1 MNCVVKSKKQMG
13 LKTELACLSLLLL
26 VLLLLETACF
36 AEGYGKI
43 GRFKGG
49 SGSVLGPVKSQSGFK
64 GNAHKDGDEV
74 FGVEKR
80 KVYTGPNPLH
90 NR

>member
-1 MNCVVKSKKQMG
+1 MS

-26 VLLLLETACF
+26 MLLQLETACF
-36 AEGYGKI
+36 AAGYGKFSS
-43 GRFKGG
+43 FKGTL
-49 SGSVLGPVKSQSGFK
+49 GSVPSPVKSQSGFK
-64 GNAHKDGDEV
+64 GNADKVGDEV